1 MAQIAKG
8 ELAGLVAERAGL
20 TGADSTRAIGALL
33 DCISEALRR
42 GDSVRLTGFGTFRVS
57 ETSERHGHDP
67 RTKEPI
73 IIPAGRRVL
82 FSPGS
87 RLRGAALGGAPCAES
102 E

>member
-1 MAQIAKG
+1 MALIAKG
-8 ELAGLVAERAGL
+8 ELAGLLAERAGL
-20 TGADSTRAIGALL
+20 TSADSARVISSVLE
-33 DCISEALRR
+33 CIAEALRR
-42 GDSVRLTGFGTFRVS
+42 GDSVRLTGFGTFRVTK
-57 ETSERHGHDP
+57 TSERSGHDP

-87 RLRGAALGGAPCAES
+87 RLRGAALGDARCDEL